1 LKQRFF
7 ARIKLKPDSMKKAI
21 YIIFMLLTAV
31 MFAQNGTIK
40 GKIIDKQSELP
51 LMGASVELLGAK
63 TPIGVTTDFDGDF
76 IFTDVPVGRHS
87 IKVSYIGYETNTI
100 PDIEVTTGKDVF
112 ITVTL
117 TESFANLA
125 EIVLT
130 SSTNKIKSLNKF
142 SAVSARQ
149 FGVKEVG
156 RYAGGRNDVARLA
169 SNFAGVASPDDSRND
184 IVVRGNSPSGLLW
197 RAEGIP
203 IPSPNHFSAL
213 GATGSPVSALN
224 PNILKNS
231 DFITSAF
238 PAEYGNAIGGVFDLG
253 FRNGNKDE
261 YEYSFQM
268 GAFSGLEGT
277 AEGPLNK
284 KNNGSF
290 LVAARYS
297 LIGLIGG
304 AGTSATPNYSDLSF
318 NLNLGKS
325 KLGTVSLFGILAT
338 SNIDFIGADFDEGDL
353 FSLEDSNSYITSQIG
368 IFGVKHIA
376 TIGEK
381 SYLKTV
387 LAGGF
392 NGDDYEEDRII
403 DLNTS
408 EERLLRYSENE
419 NSESRLTFSTLFNTK
434 VNNKLT
440 LRTGLLLENFSTDL
454 NVKSREKQQ
463 DLNNDGD
470 PDLETIR
477 SVNGSYT
484 VFQPYVQTKY
494 RLTESLTLNTGIHA
508 MYSDLNEQLVIE
520 PRASMSYR
528 INPKHTINIGYG
540 LHHQNI
546 ATPLLFLS
554 ETVNGLITNP
564 NEDLDFVKSQHYV
577 LGYDFKIASGWR
589 AKLETYYQKIDNAA
603 IDRMPS
609 SYSSLTEGADFTFST
624 TNTDLV
630 SSGTGE
636 NMGLE
641 LTLEKSFSK
650 GFHALITSSIFESTY
665 KGSDA
670 IERSTPFDNGY
681 IINVLAGKEYKFGK
695 ENKNIFSIDA
705 RFVSSGGKH
714 FTPVDLVAS
723 QNEGYEVLQ
732 NNRAFSEQYDDYIR
746 VDLKLAV
753 TLNSSKKKTSHKFYI
768 DLQNLTDRDNVFVR
782 RYNRS
787 TSSIDQIN
795 QNGLF
800 PDFGY
805 RYQF

>member
-1 LKQRFF
+1 
-7 ARIKLKPDSMKKAI
+7 MKKPI
-21 YIIFMLLTAV
+21 YIIFMFLTAV
-31 MFAQNGTIK
+31 MFAQKGTIK
-40 GKIIDKQSELP
+40 GRVIDKQSELP
-51 LMGASVELLGAK
+51 LMGASVELLGTEK
-63 TPIGVTTDFDGDF
+63 PIGVTTDFDGDF
-76 IFTDVPVGRHS
+76 IITEVPVGRH
-87 IKVSYIGYETNTI
+87 IIRVSYIGYEVNTI

-117 TESFANLA
+117 TESFASLD

-353 FSLEDSNSYITSQIG
+353 FSFEDSNSYITSQIG
-368 IFGVKHIA
+368 ILGVKHIA

-408 EERLLRYSENE
+408 EARLLRNSENE
-419 NSESRLTFSTLFNTK
+419 NSESRVTFSTLFNTK
-434 VNNKLT
+434 VNSKLT
-440 LRTGLLLENFSTDL
+440 VRTGLLLENFSTDL
-454 NVKSREKQQ
+454 NVKSREEQQ

-484 VFQPYVQTKY
+484 VLQPYVQTKY

-508 MYSDLNEQLVIE
+508 MYSDLNELE
-520 PRASMSYR
+520 C
-528 INPKHTINIGYG
+528 
-540 LHHQNI
+540 L
-546 ATPLLFLS
+546 PL
-554 ETVNGLITNP
+554 
-564 NEDLDFVKSQHYV
+564 
-577 LGYDFKIASGWR
+577 
-589 AKLETYYQKIDNAA
+589 
-603 IDRMPS
+603 M
-609 SYSSLTEGADFTFST
+609 
-624 TNTDLV
+624 
-630 SSGTGE
+630 
-636 NMGLE
+636 
-641 LTLEKSFSK
+641 
-650 GFHALITSSIFESTY
+650 
-665 KGSDA
+665 
-670 IERSTPFDNGY
+670 
-681 IINVLAGKEYKFGK
+681 
-695 ENKNIFSIDA
+695 
-705 RFVSSGGKH
+705 
-714 FTPVDLVAS
+714 
-723 QNEGYEVLQ
+723 
-732 NNRAFSEQYDDYIR
+732 
-746 VDLKLAV
+746 
-753 TLNSSKKKTSHKFYI
+753 
-768 DLQNLTDRDNVFVR
+768 
-782 RYNRS
+782 
-787 TSSIDQIN
+787 
-795 QNGLF
+795 
-800 PDFGY
+800 
-805 RYQF
+805 